1 MLLLIDVGNT
11 KVKWRFDVSG
21 SKGRVHQLLHEND
34 WEVVSGAIAASVPSE
49 YALVDVYLAS
59 VLGRATDNLAVAL
72 EGALAISVQR
82 YLPTSREGGFV
93 GCYSEPHKLG
103 VDRWLAI
110 MEAWSRHGA
119 SIVIDC
125 GTAITIDAASA
136 DGQHLGGY
144 IVPGFKM
151 HFSALASGTTQVK
164 ISDDAKAQLQLGCDT
179 GAAVR
184 NGVVHMAVAFIND
197 VVRGLRHE
205 LVNPAVYLLGGDA
218 HRVAEYLDCTV
229 MQDSS
234 LILDGLSRVAKG
246 RV

>member
-125 GTAITIDAASA
+125 GRAIHIDSVSA
-136 DGQHLGGY
+136 GGQHFGWE
-144 IVPGFKM
+144 IV
-151 HFSALASGTTQVK
+151 
-164 ISDDAKAQLQLGCDT
+164 
-179 GAAVR
+179 
-184 NGVVHMAVAFIND
+184 VAFSSD
-197 VVRGLRHE
+197 V
-205 LVNPAVYLLGGDA
+205 LVMA
-218 HRVAEYLDCTV
+218 
-229 MQDSS
+229 
-234 LILDGLSRVAKG
+234 
-246 RV
+246 